1 MNYRRNLLLLALLL
15 LMLLPSPAAAMHIS
29 EGILPFSWA
38 LFWFIASAPFLA
50 LGLRTLARR
59 SENDLSSKPLV
70 GMVAAVVFVISC
82 MPIPVPLAG
91 TCSHPCGTGLAAILL
106 GPTLGVVVAAVA
118 LLIQALF
125 LSHGGLSTWGAN
137 LFAMGV
143 LGSFGGY
150 LVFRGL
156 RLCRVNLIAAAFMA
170 GLAADWATYAGTAL
184 IMAAG
189 IRGSSPFWPLAAKI
203 VLAFVPTQLPLGVI
217 EGVMTAGMISLL
229 RKKRPDLL
237 ERTALSYLD
246 KNEESSIEFKNPQN
260 GYIEKSPFP
269 GFWCFIFGP
278 FYLAVKGVWGHA
290 LFSFFL
296 AVITCGIS
304 WLLIYPFFA
313 RSIIRKNYLRRGWE
327 ELA

>member
-1 MNYRRNLLLLALLL
+1 MKHYRIILLAALLPVI
-15 LMLLPSPAAAMHIS
+15 LLPSYAVAMHIS

-59 SENDLSSKPLV
+59 SEADLSSKPLV
-70 GMVAAVVFVISC
+70 GMVAAAVFVISC
-82 MPIPVPLAG
+82 MPVPVPMAG

-137 LFAMGV
+137 LFSMGV

-156 RLCRVNLIAAAFMA
+156 RLCRVNLIVAAFMA
-170 GLAADWATYAGTAL
+170 GVAADWATYAGTAL

-189 IRGSSPFWPLAAKI
+189 IRGASPFWPLAGKI
-203 VLAFVPTQLPLGVI
+203 TLAFVPTQLPLGGI

-237 ERTALSYLD
+237 ARTALSG
-246 KNEESSIEFKNPQN
+246 IERD
-260 GYIEKSPFP
+260 G
-269 GFWCFIFGP
+269 
-278 FYLAVKGVWGHA
+278 
-290 LFSFFL
+290 
-296 AVITCGIS
+296 
-304 WLLIYPFFA
+304 
-313 RSIIRKNYLRRGWE
+313 R
-327 ELA
+327 

>member
-1 MNYRRNLLLLALLL
+1 MIYGRSILLAIFLAAALA
-15 LMLLPSPAAAMHIS
+15 PASADAMHIS

-38 LFWFIASAPFLA
+38 LFWFCASAPFLA
-50 LGLRTLARR
+50 LGLCTLARR
-59 SENDLSSKPLV
+59 SEADLACKPLV

-106 GPTLGVVVAAVA
+106 GPALGVVVAAVA

-137 LFAMGV
+137 LFSMGV

-156 RLCRVNLIAAAFMA
+156 RLCRVNLIVAAFMA
-170 GLAADWATYAGTAL
+170 GVAADWATYAGTAL

-189 IRGSSPFWPLAAKI
+189 IRGESAFLPLAGKI
-203 VLAFVPTQLPLGVI
+203 MLAFVPTQLPLGVV
-217 EGVMTAGMISLL
+217 EGVITAGMISLL

-237 ERTALSYLD
+237 ERTAL
-246 KNEESSIEFKNPQN
+246 
-260 GYIEKSPFP
+260 
-269 GFWCFIFGP
+269 
-278 FYLAVKGVWGHA
+278 KGIGE
-290 LFSFFL
+290 
-296 AVITCGIS
+296 GQ
-304 WLLIYPFFA
+304 
-313 RSIIRKNYLRRGWE
+313 
-327 ELA
+327 

>member
-1 MNYRRNLLLLALLL
+1 MKCRCIILLSVILPVI
-15 LMLLPSPAAAMHIS
+15 LLPSYACAMHIS

-38 LFWFIASAPFLA
+38 LFWFCASAPFLA

-59 SENDLSSKPLV
+59 SEMDLSSKPLV

-82 MPIPVPLAG
+82 MPIPVPMAG

-137 LFAMGV
+137 LFSMGV
-143 LGSFGGY
+143 LGSFCGY
-150 LVFRGL
+150 LMFRVL
-156 RLCRVNLIAAAFMA
+156 RLCRVNMIVAAFMA
-170 GLAADWATYAGTAL
+170 GVAADWATYMGTSL

-189 IRGSSPFWPLAAKI
+189 IKGESAFWPLAWKI
-203 VLAFVPTQLPLGVI
+203 ILAFVPTQLPLGVI

-237 ERTALSYLD
+237 ARTALAG
-246 KNEESSIEFKNPQN
+246 IEV
-260 GYIEKSPFP
+260 G
-269 GFWCFIFGP
+269 
-278 FYLAVKGVWGHA
+278 
-290 LFSFFL
+290 
-296 AVITCGIS
+296 
-304 WLLIYPFFA
+304 
-313 RSIIRKNYLRRGWE
+313 R
-327 ELA
+327 